1 MDAQIFKRNPVVAAL
16 MDKNWSTAMASS
28 AEIIFLF
35 KASIMT
41 LNDRVAEAH
50 SKNKK
55 LLVHADLIDG
65 ISKDKAG
72 LEYLKTLGVDGIIST
87 RNQLIHFAKE
97 IGLFTVQRLFIIDS
111 MSVKTIQDSV
121 DFAKPD
127 IIELMPAFVSKVIKN
142 FTAGDIPV
150 IAGGLISTKEEV
162 LQVLEYGVISVSTS
176 ESTLWDIKL

>member
-16 MDKNWSTAMASS
+16 VDKNWSAGMASS

-35 KASIMT
+35 KSNIMT
-41 LNDRVAEAH
+41 LGNRIAEAH

-55 LLVHADLIDG
+55 VLVHADLIEG
-65 ISKDKAG
+65 IGKDKAG

-97 IGLFTVQRLFIIDS
+97 LGLFTVQRLFAIDS
-111 MSVKTIQDSV
+111 MSIKTIQDSI

-127 IIELMPAFVSKVIKN
+127 VIELMPAFVSKVIKK
-142 FTAGDIPV
+142 FAAGDIPV
-150 IAGGLISTKEEV
+150 IAGGLISTKEEILEV
-162 LQVLEYGVISVSTS
+162 LSYGAISVSTS